1 MCLIVQAIG
10 PGSTWWVNLSMTI
23 NDELLNINDKRWH
36 TTTYIATFL
45 QRSPTTLLHLR
56 HDKSPKRERDFPSVH
71 EALSGVVGRR
81 RTRPRSFVGLGKDRR
96 RLGRIFWDLPGSF
109 WILSDLFGSCRTN
122 VGLVGLLSDAFQIP
136 ILDSDSGFWFWIR
149 TLSSDSSDSDS
160 GFWLWILILRILAAS
175 SFRATRPEV
184 GA

>member
-1 MCLIVQAIG
+1 MTNYWTLMTNADTPPPTSPLSCNARQPPSFTSAMIKVQ
-10 PGSTWWVNLSMTI
+10 
-23 NDELLNINDKRWH
+23 
-36 TTTYIATFL
+36 
-45 QRSPTTLLHLR
+45 
-56 HDKSPKRERDFPSVH
+56 RERDFPSVH

-175 SFRATRPEV
+175 SFRAKRPEV